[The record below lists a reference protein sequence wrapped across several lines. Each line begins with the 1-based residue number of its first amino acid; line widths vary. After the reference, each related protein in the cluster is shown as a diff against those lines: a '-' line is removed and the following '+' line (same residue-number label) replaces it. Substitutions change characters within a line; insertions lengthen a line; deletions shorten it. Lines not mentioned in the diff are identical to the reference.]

1 MARRRDPGPLI
12 GRCSS
17 YTWRL
22 DESHHISIS
31 HFQEWR
37 ICIFIIV
44 NFLELDKWW
53 VESKRHWIFTCFGS
67 RILVYSEQLRLKL
80 VCWGGDVWKVKVY
93 PPTTFSFFF
102 FLFFFLS
109 ETKYRSVQIFHREI
123 EKVFFLIIKK
133 KRMKLGMFP
142 MHERRPIYKLDI
154 YFRIYEMV
162 GHGFTC
168 TL

>member
-1 MARRRDPGPLI
+1 
-12 GRCSS
+12 
-17 YTWRL
+17 
-22 DESHHISIS
+22 
-31 HFQEWR
+31 
-37 ICIFIIV
+37 
-44 NFLELDKWW
+44 
-53 VESKRHWIFTCFGS
+53 VESEGLPSNHLLLLF
-67 RILVYSEQLRLKL
+67 
-80 VCWGGDVWKVKVY
+80 
-93 PPTTFSFFF
+93 FS
-102 FLFFFLS
+102 FFFLS